1 MRTSYRDIALLAC
14 CQALLLIN
22 NAGLIA
28 MNGLV
33 GYALVENKAFA
44 TLGATSFVLGSAF
57 AAMPAAL
64 WMAKVGRRRGFMT
77 GSAIAV
83 AGAATCA
90 LALLLGSFALFCLGT
105 AVIGIYTAFG
115 LQYRFAAAEVAAPEF
130 KARAIS
136 LVLAGGI
143 AGGFLGPQA
152 SVWAKDL
159 MRVPFLGSFLVL
171 SAFALVALGVQ
182 SQVRVP
188 PPTMEETRG
197 GGRPLSQIVRQP
209 VFIVAALSAALGYGI
224 MNLLMTAT
232 PLAMSFCSHPFS
244 AAAFVIEWHVVGMY
258 APGFFTGSLIRRF
271 GALKVIAAGIVLMG
285 ACVAVA
291 LSGIA
296 LWQFWAALVLL
307 GVGWNFMYIGGT
319 TLLIDAYTPPEKAKT
334 QGMNDVIVFTVM
346 SISSFSSGALVSAA
360 GWDWMNLGAL
370 PLLAGVAS
378 AVLWLTVLR
387 QRNARVT
394 GNAKAS
400 KAT

>member
-22 NAGLIA
+22 NAALIS

-33 GYALVENKAFA
+33 GYSLVENKAFA
-44 TLGATSFVLGSAF
+44 TLGATTFVLGSAL

-64 WMAKVGRRRGFMT
+64 WMAKVGRRRGFMV
-77 GSAIAV
+77 GSSIAV
-83 AGAATCA
+83 IGAATCA
-90 LALLLGSFALFCLGT
+90 LALYLVSFALFCFGT

-130 KARAIS
+130 RAKAIS

-152 SVWAKDL
+152 SLWAKDL
-159 MRVPFLGSFLVL
+159 LPVHFLGSFLVL
-171 SAFALVALGVQ
+171 SAIALVALAVQ

-188 PPTMEETRG
+188 APSMEESRG
-197 GGRPLSQIVRQP
+197 GGRSLGKIARQP

-271 GALKVIAAGIVLMG
+271 GALKVIAAGVVLMV

-307 GVGWNFMYIGGT
+307 GVGWNFMYTGGT
-319 TLLIDAYTPPEKAKT
+319 TLLIEAYKPAEKAKT
-334 QGMNDVIVFTVM
+334 QGMNDVIVFAVM
-346 SISSFSSGALVSAA
+346 SVSSFSSGALVSAA
-360 GWDWMNLGAL
+360 GWEWMNLGAL
-370 PLLAGVAS
+370 PLLVVVAG
-378 AVLWLTVLR
+378 AVLWLTLLR
-387 QRNARVT
+387 RHDTRL
-394 GNAKAS
+394 GGSAKA
-400 KAT
+400 T

>member
-22 NAGLIA
+22 NSGLIA
-28 MNGLV
+28 MNALV

-44 TLGATSFVLGSAF
+44 TLGATTFVLGSAF

-90 LALLLGSFALFCLGT
+90 LALWLGSFALFCLGT

-130 KARAIS
+130 RAKAIS

-159 MRVPFLGSFLVL
+159 LRVPFLGSFLVL
-171 SAFALVALGVQ
+171 SAFALIALGVQ

-346 SISSFSSGALVSAA
+346 SISSFSSGALISAA

-370 PLLAGVAS
+370 PLLAVVAI

-387 QRNARVT
+387 HRNARVT

>member
-33 GYALVENKAFA
+33 GYALVDNKAFA
-44 TLGATSFVLGSAF
+44 TLGATTFVLGSAL

-64 WMAKVGRRRGFMT
+64 WMAKVGRRRGFMI
-77 GSAIAV
+77 GSTIAV
-83 AGAATCA
+83 VGAATCA
-90 LALLLGSFALFCLGT
+90 LALWLSSFALFCFGT

-130 KARAIS
+130 RAKAIS

-143 AGGFLGPQA
+143 GGGFLGPQA
-152 SVWAKDL
+152 SLWAKDL
-159 MRVPFLGSFLVL
+159 LPVPFLGSFLVL
-171 SAFALVALGVQ
+171 SAIALVALGVQ
-182 SQVRVP
+182 AQVRVP
-188 PPTMEETRG
+188 PPSVEETRG

-271 GALKVIAAGIVLMG
+271 GALKVIAVGVLLMG

-296 LWQFWAALVLL
+296 LWQFWTALVLL
-307 GVGWNFMYIGGT
+307 GVGWNFMYTGGT
-319 TLLIDAYTPPEKAKT
+319 TLLIDVYSPAEKAKT

-346 SISSFSSGALVSAA
+346 SISSFSSGALISAA
-360 GWDWMNLGAL
+360 GWEWMNLVAL
-370 PLLAGVAS
+370 PLLAIVAS

-387 QRNARVT
+387 RQDVRAT
-394 GNAKAS
+394 GNAKS
-400 KAT
+400 T

>member
-22 NAGLIA
+22 NAGLIS

-33 GYALVENKAFA
+33 GYALVDNKAFA
-44 TLGATSFVLGSAF
+44 TLGATTFVLGSAL

-64 WMAKVGRRRGFMT
+64 WMARVGRRRGFMT
-77 GSAIAV
+77 GSAIAI
-83 AGAATCA
+83 AGAATCS
-90 LALLLGSFALFCLGT
+90 LALWLSSFPLFCIGT

-130 KARAIS
+130 RAKAIS

-143 AGGFLGPQA
+143 GGGFLGPQA

-159 MRVPFLGSFLVL
+159 LPVPFLGSFLVL
-171 SAFALVALGVQ
+171 SAIALVALGIQ

-188 PPTMEETRG
+188 PPGRDECSGR
-197 GGRPLSQIVRQP
+197 GRPLTQIVAQP
-209 VFIVAALSAALGYGI
+209 AFVVAALSAALGYGI

-258 APGFFTGSLIRRF
+258 APGFFTGSLIRRM
-271 GALKVIAAGIVLMG
+271 GAPRIIGIGILLMG
-285 ACVAVA
+285 ACVGVA

-307 GVGWNFMYIGGT
+307 GVGWNFMYTGGT
-319 TLLIDAYTPPEKAKT
+319 ALLIDAYQPAEKART
-334 QGMNDVIVFTVM
+334 QGINDVIVFTVM
-346 SISSFSSGALVSAA
+346 SISSFSSGALIGAA
-360 GWDWMNLGAL
+360 GWEWMNLGAL
-370 PLLAGVAS
+370 PLLAIVAA
-378 AVLWLTVLR
+378 AVLWLSALR
-387 QRNARVT
+387 RRNAGRSGLGGVD
-394 GNAKAS
+394 A
-400 KAT
+400 